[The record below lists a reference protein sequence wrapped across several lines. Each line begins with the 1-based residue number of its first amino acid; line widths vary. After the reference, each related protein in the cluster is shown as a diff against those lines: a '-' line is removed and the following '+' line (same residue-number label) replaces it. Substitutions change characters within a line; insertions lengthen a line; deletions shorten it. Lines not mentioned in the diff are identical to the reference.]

1 MNLGGALNTV
11 LVEAAAVLRPAD
23 LLDLLSGGE
32 GRRFCGNLNPSSVFA
47 RLVETV
53 WHRLKIK
60 NRRRICKGRTG
71 IINIFLN
78 IFWYFFF
85 RHFRKWFKARDARYL
100 CQNIYFY
107 VTCMDLF
114 LVRCFLR
121 GVGGRGEV
129 GVDGRAL
136 LYLILRQVGD
146 VLLACTFYNS
156 VLVN

>member
-1 MNLGGALNTV
+1 
-11 LVEAAAVLRPAD
+11 
-23 LLDLLSGGE
+23 
-32 GRRFCGNLNPSSVFA
+32 
-47 RLVETV
+47 
-53 WHRLKIK
+53 
-60 NRRRICKGRTG
+60 
-71 IINIFLN
+71 
-78 IFWYFFF
+78 
-85 RHFRKWFKARDARYL
+85 
-100 CQNIYFY
+100 
-107 VTCMDLF
+107 MDLF